1 MGLRFLKRHS
11 ILAGAALLLCAV
23 VATVL
28 LGGGGEETSAVPQ
41 SSAAEESSV
50 SAASGSSSMQ
60 ETLSSAMEQTASSEA
75 SLASQGDSSAVEVS
89 VPVETQEEMRGVWVP
104 FMTLDRSK
112 EQDQSEKA
120 FREMFSAIVSG
131 AKQYGMNALI
141 VHVRPF
147 GDALYRSDLV
157 PWSHILTGTQGKD
170 PGYDPLA
177 IMVEMA
183 HEQGLEL
190 HAWMNPLRIQM
201 NDTPSVLADNNPW
214 NLWKDD
220 PEKAGW
226 VVQSGAGK
234 YYNPAYPEVRA
245 HIAACAEEIASRYDV
260 DGIQF
265 DDYFYPTQDASF
277 DQAAYQA
284 YADEASQSGTPL
296 SLQEWRIAN
305 INALISEVYRRVKA
319 INPDAQFGIA
329 PQGNLQN
336 DWNMGADVAS
346 WCKAKGFLDYICPQ
360 LYVNFENPTLPFGT
374 AAQTWKNLVRDP
386 DIELYFGLAVYKA
399 GSDADDGTWKT
410 ADDILARQVSLG
422 RTVECDGFMF
432 YSWDYLQT
440 EQTKAEVENVMKV
453 LNQESVSREGDS

>member
-28 LGGGGEETSAVPQ
+28 LGGGGEETSVVPQ
-41 SSAAEESSV
+41 SSAVEESSV
-50 SAASGSSSMQ
+50 SAASGSSSML

-177 IMVEMA
+177 FAVAESHKRGME
-183 HEQGLEL
+183 
-190 HAWMNPLRIQM
+190 IQ
-201 NDTPSVLADNNPW
+201 A
-214 NLWKDD
+214 
-220 PEKAGW
+220 W
-226 VVQSGAGK
+226 VVAVPAGRW
-234 YYNPAYPEVRA
+234 AS
-245 HIAACAEEIASRYDV
+245 AAC
-260 DGIQF
+260 
-265 DDYFYPTQDASF
+265 
-277 DQAAYQA
+277 
-284 YADEASQSGTPL
+284 
-296 SLQEWRIAN
+296 
-305 INALISEVYRRVKA
+305 RR
-319 INPDAQFGIA
+319 
-329 PQGNLQN
+329 L
-336 DWNMGADVAS
+336 
-346 WCKAKGFLDYICPQ
+346 
-360 LYVNFENPTLPFGT
+360 
-374 AAQTWKNLVRDP
+374 R
-386 DIELYFGLAVYKA
+386 
-399 GSDADDGTWKT
+399 
-410 ADDILARQVSLG
+410 RQ
-422 RTVECDGFMF
+422 
-432 YSWDYLQT
+432 YLR
-440 EQTKAEVENVMKV
+440 
-453 LNQESVSREGDS
+453 L